1 MVHSRKLESTNFLCA
16 IQDVLLAH
24 IKPGDHLTVALSGG
38 VDSVVLLH
46 ILVTLSRSR
55 EMPFTLSAVHVN
67 HGISGDATLWS
78 KFCCHLCNSYGISIY
93 IAYLKIKKETGE
105 SLEANAR
112 EERYRV
118 FSQIQAN
125 YVVLAQHLDDQA
137 ETLLL
142 QLLRGA
148 GIKGLCGMP
157 LIRKQSSIAA
167 PQILRPLLE
176 ISRDEIEAYGRLNK
190 LNWINDESNDSI
202 IFNRNFLRH
211 EILPVL
217 KKRYPNYPKTLLR
230 ASRHFSEA
238 SLLLEEL
245 AVIDNEDCVISGKI
259 QVNCIRMLSF
269 ARAKNLLRYN
279 LLQRGI
285 TPPSTMK
292 LETILHQILSTRPD
306 SQPYIS
312 FGNTEIRC
320 HKGSIYILPSKTS
333 FPGSARYVWNGEA
346 HLVLNN
352 FNGTIHFTEVK
363 NHGISQKKI
372 STELITIRSRK
383 GGERLMPACNRPR
396 RSLKNLLQEA
406 SIPPWERNTI
416 PLMFYGEKLIWVPG
430 IGIDCEFQVKSEEL
444 GILPIWDPM

>member
-1 MVHSRKLESTNFLCA
+1 MVHSRKLKSINFLCN
-16 IQDVLLAH
+16 VRNTLLAH
-24 IKPGDHLTVALSGG
+24 IKPGDHLAVALSGG

-46 ILVTLSRSR
+46 ALASLSR
-55 EMPFTLSAVHVN
+55 EIPLTLSAVHIN
-67 HGISGDATLWS
+67 HGISSNATLWS
-78 KFCCHLCNSYGISIY
+78 KFCCHLCHSYGISIY

-105 SLEANAR
+105 SLEAKAR

-118 FSQIQAN
+118 FSQIHAN

-157 LIRKQSSIAA
+157 PVRKLSSPAI

-176 ISRDEIEAYGRLNK
+176 ISRDEIESYGRLNK
-190 LNWINDESNDSI
+190 LNWIKDESNDSI

-211 EILPVL
+211 EILPIL

-230 ASRHFSEA
+230 TSRHFSEA
-238 SLLLEEL
+238 SSLLDEL
-245 AVIDNEDCVISGKI
+245 AAMDNENCMVSGKI
-259 QVNCIRMLSF
+259 QISSIRMLSF

-279 LLQRGI
+279 LAQRDI
-285 TPPSTMK
+285 TLPSTVK
-292 LETILHQILSTRPD
+292 LETILHQIMSAGPD
-306 SQPYIS
+306 SHPCIS

-320 HKGSIYILPSKTS
+320 HKGSIYILSNKAS
-333 FPGSARYVWNGEA
+333 LSSSARYIWNGES
-346 HLVLNN
+346 HLVLDH
-352 FNGTIHFTEVK
+352 FNGTICFTDVK
-363 NHGISQKKI
+363 SQGISRKKI

-383 GGERLMPACNRPR
+383 GGECFMPTCNRPR

-416 PLMFYGEKLIWVPG
+416 PLIFCGEKLIWVPG
-430 IGIDCEFQVKSEEL
+430 IGIDCEFQVKSDEL
-444 GILPIWDPM
+444 GILPIWHSM